1 MTRSGEQTRLPE
13 NSGRLRFAFADP
25 PYPGQSRRLYG
36 NHPDYAGVS
45 RPPTSMPENGPY
57 VHLTAGVIDH
67 LAAILWYEAG
77 AVIAWEQADPEV
89 QERYRARVRG
99 VSDDR

>member
-1 MTRSGEQTRLPE
+1 MKLVVQSFISLDGVMQAPGGPE
-13 NSGRLRFAFADP
+13 EDRDGGFA
-25 PYPGQSRRLYG
+25 YG
-36 NHPDYAGVS
+36 GW
-45 RPPTSMPENGPY
+45 
-57 VHLTAGVIDH
+57 
-67 LAAILWYEAG
+67 LAPFWSDEAG